1 MMNRKTS
8 IILLELSTYTLLFIL
23 SLTFFPVCNFYFLEK
38 NDAMLTKPQYF
49 FDFKIAFLF
58 PLYQILVL
66 IGFFSLKKVVIFR
79 MNYFVL
85 LCMFLS
91 YVYINLGFTWWG
103 ASPFHPDFQAGYWL
117 SQLFLLVT
125 VARTSFYMK
134 QLDDI
139 SFHPK
144 LRWTFTL
151 LAKGIPMVFL
161 GAILLTFYS
170 AKNKPIMR
178 TKFSRYERGRLVVI
192 QSWDYSEAYNAHVSR
207 YFSTDSLRKEKYRLD
222 SASFMFFD
230 DDVNITK
237 KFTKRARNGKLDIE
251 EILEEYD

>member
-1 MMNRKTS
+1 
-8 IILLELSTYTLLFIL
+8 
-23 SLTFFPVCNFYFLEK
+23 
-38 NDAMLTKPQYF
+38 
-49 FDFKIAFLF
+49 
-58 PLYQILVL
+58 
-66 IGFFSLKKVVIFR
+66 
-79 MNYFVL
+79 
-85 LCMFLS
+85 
-91 YVYINLGFTWWG
+91 VYIILGFTWWG
-103 ASPFHPDFQAGYWL
+103 ASPFHPDLQAGYWL

-125 VARTSFYMK
+125 VARTSFYRK

-139 SFHPK
+139 SFRPR

-151 LAKGIPMVFL
+151 LAKVIPMVFL
-161 GAILLTFYS
+161 GAILLTYYS

-192 QSWDYSEAYNAHVSR
+192 QSWDYSEAHNAHVSR
-207 YFSTDSLRKEKYRLD
+207 YFSTDSLRKEKYLLD

-237 KFTKRARNGKLDIE
+237 QFTKRARNGKLDIE

>member
-1 MMNRKTS
+1 MNRKTS
-8 IILLELSTYTLLFIL
+8 IILIELFAYTLLFIL
-23 SLTFFPVCNFYFLEK
+23 SLTFFPMCNFYFLEK
-38 NDAMLTKPQYF
+38 NEVMLTKPQYF

-58 PLYQILVL
+58 PLYQMLVL

-91 YVYINLGFTWWG
+91 YVYINLGFNWWG

-117 SQLFLLVT
+117 SQLFLLMT
-125 VARTSFYMK
+125 ITRTSFYMK

-144 LRWTFTL
+144 LRLIFTL
-151 LAKGIPMVFL
+151 LAKGIPIVFL
-161 GAILLTFYS
+161 GAILLTYYS
-170 AKNKPIMR
+170 AKNKPILR
-178 TKFSRYERGRLVVI
+178 TKFGRYERGRLVVI
-192 QSWDYSEAYNAHVSR
+192 QSWDYSEAYNAQVSS

-230 DDVNITK
+230 DETNVTK
-237 KFTKRARNGKLDIE
+237 KFTKRSKNGKIAIE
-251 EILEEYD
+251 ELLEDHD

>member
-1 MMNRKTS
+1 MNRKTS
-8 IILLELSTYTLLFIL
+8 ILLIEFFAYTLLFIL
-23 SLTFFPVCNFYFLEK
+23 SLTFFPMCNFYYLEK
-38 NDAMLTKPQYF
+38 NEAMLTKPQYF

-58 PLYQILVL
+58 PLYQMLVL

-91 YVYINLGFTWWG
+91 YVYINLGFNWWG
-103 ASPFHPDFQAGYWL
+103 ASPFHPDFLAGFWL
-117 SQLFLLVT
+117 SQLFLLMT
-125 VARTSFYMK
+125 ITRTSFYMK

-144 LRWTFTL
+144 LRLTFTL
-151 LAKGIPMVFL
+151 LAKGIPIVFL
-161 GAILLTFYS
+161 GAILLTYYS
-170 AKNKPIMR
+170 AKNKPILR
-178 TKFSRYERGRLVVI
+178 TKFGRYERGRLVVI
-192 QSWDYSEAYNAHVSR
+192 QSWDYSEAYNAHVSS

-230 DDVNITK
+230 DETNVTK
-237 KFTKRARNGKLDIE
+237 KFTKRSKNGKIA
-251 EILEEYD
+251 LEELLEDHD

>member
-1 MMNRKTS
+1 
-8 IILLELSTYTLLFIL
+8 
-23 SLTFFPVCNFYFLEK
+23 
-38 NDAMLTKPQYF
+38 MLTKPQYF
-49 FDFKIAFLF
+49 IDFKVAYTFPIYLF
-58 PLYQILVL
+58 LVL
-66 IGFFSLKKVVIFR
+66 ISFLSLKKRIIRR
-79 MNYFVL
+79 MNFLVL
-85 LCMFLS
+85 LLILLT
-91 YVYINLGFTWWG
+91 YIFISMGFVWWG

-161 GAILLTFYS
+161 GTILLTFYS

-192 QSWDYSEAYNAHVSR
+192 QSWDYSEAYNAHVSS

-230 DDVNITK
+230 DETNVTK
-237 KFTKRARNGKLDIE
+237 KFTKRSKNGKIA
-251 EILEEYD
+251 LEELLEDHD